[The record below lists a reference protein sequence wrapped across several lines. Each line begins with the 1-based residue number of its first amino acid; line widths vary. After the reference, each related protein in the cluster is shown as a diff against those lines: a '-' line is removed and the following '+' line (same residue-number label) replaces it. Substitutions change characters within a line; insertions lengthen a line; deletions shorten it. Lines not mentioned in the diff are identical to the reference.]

1 MFMASAAIPGLFGQ
15 SAGRLGL
22 RLVGPAGAQLPW
34 GLQPGTV
41 GRCEPVAIPGK
52 AMPGRGRTLVQ
63 PSRRGSGPEQVKMQS
78 ADGLGSREQAPLEP
92 ESGRQTPERA
102 AAIAEQKRLAELAQR
117 CVAGDAAA
125 WEELARTQHRR
136 IYGICYRFTG
146 SPSDAEDLTQEAF
159 LKMFKNLDSFDPAK
173 GGFTTWL
180 TTLTRNLLVD
190 NYRRTRLERA
200 SDSLDEPLG
209 DEDGNGATKLERLE
223 DGGRSQEQHVAG
235 LELRA
240 QIQEALKQ
248 VSPELREAVILRDLE
263 DMDYKDIAEVLGVPQ
278 GTVKSR
284 ISRGRSELARLL
296 KRIEGQ
302 VM

>member
-1 MFMASAAIPGLFGQ
+1 MATAAIPGMFERGANPLWGGSVPRGASFPV
-15 SAGRLGL
+15 RLP
-22 RLVGPAGAQLPW
+22 VQQPW
-34 GLQPGTV
+34 G
-41 GRCEPVAIPGK
+41 AK
-52 AMPGRGRTLVQ
+52 
-63 PSRRGSGPEQVKMQS
+63 PSDRQNGPERTKMQEMRGPEAQS
-78 ADGLGSREQAPLEP
+78 SLKPEIAPK
-92 ESGRQTPERA
+92 SQTQSQVDRSEA
-102 AAIAEQKRLAELAQR
+102 QAEQQRLAELAAR
-117 CVAGDAAA
+117 CLAGDAVA
-125 WEELARTQHRR
+125 WEQLAKSQHRR

-146 SPSDAEDLTQEAF
+146 NPTEAEDLTQEAF
-159 LKMFKNLDSFDPAK
+159 LKMFKNLDNFDSAK

-190 NYRRTRLERA
+190 NYRRTRMDRV
-200 SDSLDEPLG
+200 SDSLDESLDSEG
-209 DEDGNGATKLERLE
+209 EGGGATKADRLM
-223 DGGRSQEQHVAG
+223 DSGRSQEQHVSG

-263 DMDYKDIAEVLGVPQ
+263 DMDYKEIAEVLGVPQ

-284 ISRGRSELARLL
+284 IIRGRSELARLL